1 MRTKT
6 AYAHLRRS
14 ARGATLIE
22 ILVSVLILSF
32 GLLAIGNMMA
42 YAVQLPKVAG
52 NRAIASTLA
61 LDLTERMRANAG
73 AFTASKYGTL
83 TYTATSQ
90 IPDVNTA
97 QQCAYPTCTPDALAM
112 QDLHDIARE
121 VRMQLPSGG
130 VFVENPGSSGD
141 GRVFVLWRE
150 AASAGSLGTSGA
162 LYAGDICPAL
172 DSTLAA
178 SAPRCV
184 MLRFK
189 P

>member
-1 MRTKT
+1 MKKKVRPT
-6 AYAHLRRS
+6 AKRR
-14 ARGATLIE
+14 ALQGATLIE

-32 GLLAIGNMMA
+32 GMLAIGNMMA

-61 LDLTERMRANAG
+61 IDLTERLRANAD
-73 AFTASKYGTL
+73 AFTSSKYGTL
-83 TYTATSQ
+83 TYTATSEVPVADATQ
-90 IPDVNTA
+90 R
-97 QQCAYPTCTPDALAM
+97 CAYPTCTPDTLAL
-112 QDLHDIARE
+112 QDLHDFARE

-130 VFVENPGSSGD
+130 VSVENPGAGGD
-141 GRVFVLWRE
+141 GRVFVLWKE
-150 AASAGSLGTSGA
+150 AASAGSLGKSDA

-172 DSTLAA
+172 DSTLTA

-184 MLRFK
+184 MVRFK